1 MDWMQFYD
9 NSILLRK
16 VKHPLHTE
24 GLHNLTDHFLYFS
37 LKMLIDI
44 GYVGDWFAALVDDE
58 AGTTLIW
65 ELIDAFGRDDFDKLD
80 LPIFG
85 GNLWQIVID

>member
-1 MDWMQFYD
+1 
-9 NSILLRK
+9 
-16 VKHPLHTE
+16 
-24 GLHNLTDHFLYFS
+24 
-37 LKMLIDI
+37 MLIDI
-44 GYVGDWFAALVDDE
+44 GYVGDWFAALVDNE

-85 GNLWQIVID
+85 CNLWQIVID

>member
-1 MDWMQFYD
+1 
-9 NSILLRK
+9 
-16 VKHPLHTE
+16 
-24 GLHNLTDHFLYFS
+24 
-37 LKMLIDI
+37 MLIDI

-65 ELIDAFGRDDFDKLD
+65 ELIDAFGRDDFDELD

-85 GNLWQIVID
+85 GDLWQIVIDQSAELITILIKMQYNKVLCWGISNFPDILIP